1 MLRLVRRLAHSPVRV
16 GARCCLDP
24 RYTSPQTASRT
35 RTSPAAAS
43 RSEAGSRPSPSSPHD
58 AARSILPP
66 SVRSRLRHLT
76 SSTCS
81 RRCARAERS
90 SFTAAA
96 AGTARARSRRESN
109 SCLPERSSACSW
121 HHGNPRAFAGDTS
134 NKERAEDRGA
144 CRGSRILR
152 HSSSSARGSADAQ
165 PTWRARSTSSTT
177 ADVLGRGA
185 SRACLSDSRP
195 RICRSLLSDGR
206 ESLIPHR

>member
-1 MLRLVRRLAHSPVRV
+1 MLRLVQRLAHSPVRV

-43 RSEAGSRPSPSSPHD
+43 RSEAGSPPSPCSPRD

-66 SVRSRLRHLT
+66 SVRLRLRHPT

-96 AGTARARSRRESN
+96 AGTTRARSRRSSN

-121 HHGNPRAFAGDTS
+121 HREDRASVHSGAAPEQPASRSGLSPTDLASAAKINPSLHRDTS
-134 NKERAEDRGA
+134 NKERAEDR
-144 CRGSRILR
+144 RNVSRFRQTATLR
-152 HSSSSARGSADAQ
+152 SALR
-165 PTWRARSTSSTT
+165 
-177 ADVLGRGA
+177 
-185 SRACLSDSRP
+185 
-195 RICRSLLSDGR
+195 
-206 ESLIPHR
+206 

>member
-43 RSEAGSRPSPSSPHD
+43 RSEAGSRPSPSSPRD

-66 SVRSRLRHLT
+66 SVRLRLRHPT

-81 RRCARAERS
+81 RCCARAERS

-96 AGTARARSRRESN
+96 AGTARARSRRSSN
-109 SCLPERSSACSW
+109 SYLPERSSGCSW
-121 HHGNPRAFAGDTS
+121 HRGDRASVPALS
-134 NKERAEDRGA
+134 NRRVA
-144 CRGSRILR
+144 
-152 HSSSSARGSADAQ
+152 
-165 PTWRARSTSSTT
+165 
-177 ADVLGRGA
+177 
-185 SRACLSDSRP
+185 
-195 RICRSLLSDGR
+195 
-206 ESLIPHR
+206 ESLANRRGERRKNQSPSLHRGHKQSSPGTQAIRKEPKTEERVAVQPN